1 VTPRRA
7 GRRSCGLITG
17 ARSADPSGME
27 VDPRKAKLSPRAAF
41 LSAAVTLLFVATLAV
56 LAFVPGKGR
65 ATAAVESSSLHALAL
80 KNGCR
85 LIEVDTPR
93 KTNPPTTGKFR
104 ESERTADRDYTR
116 SRTPPLRATVHALLH
131 GRILFQYQPG
141 LERPAITA
149 LRALYTESPSKV
161 LLFRNKT
168 RMPYEVAATA
178 YLSALVCPHF
188 SADAVSA
195 LRAFRDRRRAFAQL
209 P

>member
-1 VTPRRA
+1 
-7 GRRSCGLITG
+7 
-17 ARSADPSGME
+17 ME
-27 VDPRKAKLSPRAAF
+27 VEPSKSKHSPIAPCV
-41 LSAAVTLLFVATLAV
+41 STAVALLFVAALAV
-56 LAFVPGKGR
+56 LLFVSGRGR
-65 ATAAVESSSLHALAL
+65 AAATVDLSSLQTLAL
-80 KNGCR
+80 KSGCR

-104 ESERTADRDYTR
+104 ESERTADGDYTR

-131 GRILFQYQPG
+131 GRILLQYKPG
-141 LERPAITA
+141 LQRPAITA
-149 LRALYTESPSKV
+149 LRALYAESPSKV

-178 YLSALVCPHF
+178 YLSALVCPRF